1 MANHSSPAHSDGQP
15 VSMIPLVDS
24 SFEADDDHQSRS
36 SHHSISP
43 QTRDVPTIDS
53 EYDLGYISTWRAG
66 LIAAN
71 GVDRALAQKLTTFAA
86 KSIGAAGRE
95 TVERSRSLIVFG
107 DEVRHRSL
115 PQVDAWLGA
124 NK

>member
-1 MANHSSPAHSDGQP
+1 VVQHFDAVAQR
-15 VSMIPLVDS
+15 LDS
-24 SFEADDDHQSRS
+24 FARIDF
-36 SHHSISP
+36 
-43 QTRDVPTIDS
+43 VP
-53 EYDLGYISTWRAG
+53 RV
-66 LIAAN
+66 AAN
-71 GVDRALAQKLTTFAA
+71 GVDRALAEKLTTFAA